1 MSFAYGATVHFAVG
15 DVADREFGRRFIND
29 ALERFGRVDVL
40 VNNASLLGPSP
51 LPPLQSFP
59 LDALQQIFAA
69 NVLGPLFLAQLV
81 LPRMIAVGR
90 GLIVNISSDAAVG
103 GYPGWG
109 GYGASKAALDLI
121 THTLANELAGTGVG
135 AVAIDPGDMRTE
147 MHQAAFPGEDIS
159 DRPLPEEVAPAIF
172 QIIEKELTGARK
184 QRRDAN
190 SGSLGEAQELLRSSP
205 ALAVSSPGGGAV
217 VKTEALAFDL
227 PQAVYAQVPPEARG
241 LERDQVRLLVSSWRD
256 GTHCHDSFLGLAKYL
271 KPGDLLVVNNSRT
284 IPASLSARIGRFPV
298 RLHLS
303 TDLNDGRWI
312 VEVREASGAPWEED
326 LPFGTAI
333 EVVGAP
339 LQATVLEKYRDFARL
354 WLVEVAG
361 DPLAAAFQVG
371 SPIRYPYVAGEWPLR
386 FYQTLFAKVDGS
398 AEMPSA
404 GRPFTPR
411 GPPILKAKRRGNCRS
426 YLAHRRIQPRAR
438 PSQRGGTRR
447 RIMVFYS

>member
-1 MSFAYGATVHFAVG
+1 M
-15 DVADREFGRRFIND
+15 
-29 ALERFGRVDVL
+29 
-40 VNNASLLGPSP
+40 
-51 LPPLQSFP
+51 
-59 LDALQQIFAA
+59 
-69 NVLGPLFLAQLV
+69 
-81 LPRMIAVGR
+81 
-90 GLIVNISSDAAVG
+90 
-103 GYPGWG
+103 
-109 GYGASKAALDLI
+109 
-121 THTLANELAGTGVG
+121 
-135 AVAIDPGDMRTE
+135 
-147 MHQAAFPGEDIS
+147 
-159 DRPLPEEVAPAIF
+159 
-172 QIIEKELTGARK
+172 
-184 QRRDAN
+184 
-190 SGSLGEAQELLRSSP
+190 
-205 ALAVSSPGGGAV
+205 
-217 VKTEALAFDL
+217 KTEALAFDL

-241 LERDQVRLLVSSWRD
+241 LERDQVRLLVSSRRD

-284 IPASLSARIGRFPV
+284 IPASLPARIGRFPV

-371 SPIRYPYVAGEWPLR
+371 SPIRYPYVVGEWPLR

-411 GPPILKAKRRGNCRS
+411 VLRFLRQKGVEIAEVTLHTGVSSHELVHPNVEEHGTYPEWYSIPEKTVQAIRAAKEAGRRVIAVGTTVVRALESAANDQGVVVPASGFTELFVHPGYRLRVVDGLLTGFHAPVTSHLAMLCAFIERDTIMDVYEEAVARG
-426 YLAHRRIQPRAR
+426 YLWHEFGDVHLI
-438 PSQRGGTRR
+438 
-447 RIMVFYS
+447 I